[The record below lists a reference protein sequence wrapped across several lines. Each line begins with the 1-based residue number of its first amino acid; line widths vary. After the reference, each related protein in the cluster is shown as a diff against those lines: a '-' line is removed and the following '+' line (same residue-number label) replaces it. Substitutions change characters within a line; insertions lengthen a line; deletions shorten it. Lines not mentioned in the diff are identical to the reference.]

1 MTSPFI
7 LGITGSIG
15 AGKSTTSEMFRERG
29 IPVWDA
35 DQAVH
40 RLYAKGGKAVPGIA
54 RLMPEAVIDDAV
66 DRTVLSAW
74 VQEDPEALSRIEAA
88 VHPWLTA
95 DRARFIEES
104 DSDIVGFDI
113 PLLFETGA
121 DALADAIVV
130 VTIDPDEQRRRVMQ
144 RPGMTPEKFETILSR
159 QVPDDVKRAK
169 ADFVIE
175 TTSLEAAGQAVENV
189 IEQIRDRLNDA

>member
-54 RLMPEAVIDDAV
+54 RLKPEAVIDDAV

>member
-189 IEQIRDRLNDA
+189 IEQIRDRLNNA